1 MNGVSSDHTET
12 RFGIR
17 EIASILDTN
26 EHRLFLI
33 NGKKLLIRG
42 GGWAMDSMMSES
54 RAKLEDEFRYV
65 ADMGL
70 NTIRLEGM
78 FETEDFF
85 NLADE
90 KGILIMAGFSCSVWE
105 TWPKWKKEQYVVAE
119 QSLRS
124 QILRLRSHPSLL
136 AFLNGSDNHP
146 PSKGCISILSE
157 NIAGQTQ

>member
-1 MNGVSSDHTET
+1 
-12 RFGIR
+12 
-17 EIASILDTN
+17 
-26 EHRLFLI
+26 
-33 NGKKLLIRG
+33 LLIRG

-146 PSKGCISILSE
+146 PPNVERMYLDIEREYRWPNPVISSAMQEPSLT
-157 NIAGQTQ
+157 GDTG